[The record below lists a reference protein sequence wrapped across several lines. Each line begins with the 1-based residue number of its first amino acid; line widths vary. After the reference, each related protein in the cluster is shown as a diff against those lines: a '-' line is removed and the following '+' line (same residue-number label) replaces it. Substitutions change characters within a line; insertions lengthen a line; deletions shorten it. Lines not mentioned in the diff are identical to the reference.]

1 MRSGLIAFLMGV
13 GGIFAAFGATV
24 LVIAIFS
31 RMNSWNV
38 QLPAMFAVGMGTLVV
53 GLVMFV
59 LGFLLNRMGRDSA
72 QRDPEYRATI

>member
-1 MRSGLIAFLMGV
+1 MRSGLVAFLMGV

-31 RMNSWNV
+31 RMNDWNV
-38 QLPAMFAVGMGTLVV
+38 QLPAMLTVGTGTLVV

-59 LGFLLNRMGRDSA
+59 LGFLLNRIGRST
-72 QRDPEYRATI
+72 ENRAAA

>member
-1 MRSGLIAFLMGV
+1 MRSGLVAFLMGV

-31 RMNSWNV
+31 RMNDWTV
-38 QLPAMFAVGMGTLVV
+38 QLPAMFTVGTGTLVV

-59 LGFLLNRMGRDSA
+59 LGFLLNRIGRGSED
-72 QRDPEYRATI
+72 RATA